1 MSLTRDVKEFA
12 HQIGFQLVGISA
24 ASHLP
29 DIEAIMAARIRE
41 GLMGDLGW
49 FNLERVEK
57 ACNPS
62 LLLPSATSVLTL
74 AVPYFVEQ
82 PDCYLDSAGPKGRI
96 SRYAWSLDY
105 HDIMRKLMQEIEQF
119 LKQSGAGHV
128 GVRAFVDSG
137 PIAEREFARRSGVG
151 WFGKNANVLTPKYGS
166 WVFLGE
172 IVTDLELESDSPLR
186 KSCGNCDRCVKSCP
200 TGAIISPYTIDASR
214 CISYLTIELKGAVPR
229 RLRPLIG
236 DWIFGCDVC
245 QEVCPV
251 NNNAIAAEE
260 KLFPVVEGLGPR
272 VDLFEIL
279 EMNDDEY
286 RARFRSTPLQ
296 RAKKRG
302 LQRNAAVA
310 LGNCG
315 DPSIVPLLVPLL
327 GHPEE
332 LVRGHVVWALGELGG
347 RQARRA
353 LETHRSREFSE
364 FVLQELEVALG
375 SLTSC

>member
-137 PIAEREFARRSGVG
+137 PIAERVM
-151 WFGKNANVLTPKYGS
+151 
-166 WVFLGE
+166 
-172 IVTDLELESDSPLR
+172 
-186 KSCGNCDRCVKSCP
+186 
-200 TGAIISPYTIDASR
+200 AS
-214 CISYLTIELKGAVPR
+214 
-229 RLRPLIG
+229 
-236 DWIFGCDVC
+236 
-245 QEVCPV
+245 
-251 NNNAIAAEE
+251 AA
-260 KLFPVVEGLGPR
+260 
-272 VDLFEIL
+272 
-279 EMNDDEY
+279 
-286 RARFRSTPLQ
+286 ARSTATPD
-296 RAKKRG
+296 
-302 LQRNAAVA
+302 A
-310 LGNCG
+310 L
-315 DPSIVPLLVPLL
+315 
-327 GHPEE
+327 
-332 LVRGHVVWALGELGG
+332 
-347 RQARRA
+347 
-353 LETHRSREFSE
+353 
-364 FVLQELEVALG
+364 
-375 SLTSC
+375 SCAPGINSWL